1 MYDATY
7 IASASYVLG
16 TPPPLPAMLYRAVR
30 GDTKSRRP
38 YSIKLRSTVT
48 CGGVPHHSPVSLLRA
63 VQYSRPPQ
71 FVILEVPQNPA
82 PDNCHTSCR
91 FPDLFVDSE
100 QDVLPHGPWRTSFG
114 VLRMGYVLMGGK
126 STAHKTPPSFTCYCD
141 ASIRT
146 RIALL

>member
-16 TPPPLPAMLYRAVR
+16 TPPPLPESAMLYRAVR

-38 YSIKLRSTVT
+38 YQTEIYGDLWRRTTSLPCFTITSSPIQSTSSIRTRACT
-48 CGGVPHHSPVSLLRA
+48 TQSP
-63 VQYSRPPQ
+63 
-71 FVILEVPQNPA
+71 PQNPA

-100 QDVLPHGPWRTSFG
+100 QDVLS
-114 VLRMGYVLMGGK
+114 RMAYLWCTPDGIRFDGGK
-126 STAHKTPPSFTCYCD
+126 VDCTYNTTFVYM
-141 ASIRT
+141 
-146 RIALL
+146 LL